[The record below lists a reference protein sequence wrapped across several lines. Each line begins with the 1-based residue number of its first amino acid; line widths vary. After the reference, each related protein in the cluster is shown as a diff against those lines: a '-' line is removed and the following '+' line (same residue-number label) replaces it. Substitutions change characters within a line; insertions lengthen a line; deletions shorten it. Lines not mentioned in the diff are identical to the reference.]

1 MNVWIQ
7 SSWFFFQL
15 LEGEW
20 KIHGWF
26 DGPVLQAGKKK
37 KSLILWT
44 SKGMTSLSRSLVC
57 RSNFLIASWR
67 RKWQP
72 TPVFLPGNSHK
83 WRSLEGY
90 SPWGCRELGM
100 TEHAGLSY
108 GSEFFKQIEI
118 FYLMFEIQSIVYYK
132 RLWDVCK

>member
-1 MNVWIQ
+1 MVWSHKQ
-7 SSWFFFQL
+7 WVWSHK
-15 LEGEW
+15 EW
-20 KIHGWF
+20 MWSHMYCIWCHTYR
-26 DGPVLQAGKKK
+26 DCEKK